1 MTAGEKMIG
10 QKLVYGEESG
20 TFRANREWKQKVKW
34 GQTEKIIKKND
45 HDGWGWWK
53 GVGGKGMRRKSGKRK
68 RMVKVMNQI

>member
-1 MTAGEKMIG
+1 MIG

-53 GVGGKGMRRKSGKRK
+53 GVGGKGMRR
-68 RMVKVMNQI
+68 